1 MTARNLEIIH
11 INLSLYHHYSVI
23 WVSLE
28 GVCLGFPQQ
37 CFLPSTLLPRP
48 PPGGTA
54 PPKVDS

>member
-1 MTARNLEIIH
+1 MTARNLEIIP

-23 WVSLE
+23 CVSLE

-37 CFLPSTLLPRP
+37 CFLPSTPAPRR
-48 PPGGTA
+48 GTA